1 MARSPKSPE
10 GQITLRNTDSGVSL
24 TAIIPGYAGHVVG
37 RATLPAALRA
47 LADALEPAA
56 GDYADDAA
64 TFADVAHDDQGLYEV
79 YDLLEGQAALWAIN
93 QPVGTPVIEGARY
106 VRALTEGLIAR
117 IRANVEAQIEDHG
130 FDFPFGADDDIAAAV
145 GDDDG
150 GEQ

>member
-10 GQITLRNTDSGVSL
+10 GQITLRHTDNGVSL
-24 TAIIPGYAGHVVG
+24 TAIIPGYSGHVVG

-64 TFADVAHDDQGLYEV
+64 TFAAVAHDDSGLYDT
-79 YDLLEGQAALWAIN
+79 YDLLEEQVALWALN
-93 QPVGTPVIEGARY
+93 QPAETPVSEGARY
-106 VRALTEGLIAR
+106 VRALTESLFAR
-117 IRANVEAQIEDHG
+117 IRANVEAQIADHS
-130 FDFPFGADDDIAAAV
+130 FHLPFG
-145 GDDDG
+145 G

>member
-24 TAIIPGYAGHVVG
+24 TAIVPGYAGHVVG

-64 TFADVAHDDQGLYEV
+64 TFADVAHDDQGLAEV

-93 QPVGTPVIEGARY
+93 QPATTPGVEGPRY
-106 VRALTEGLIAR
+106 VRALTEALTER
-117 IRANVEAQIEDHG
+117 IRANVEAQLSG
-130 FDFPFGADDDIAAAV
+130 GVFAFPFGA
-145 GDDDG
+145 GDDVG

>member
-1 MARSPKSPE
+1 MARSPTPPE
-10 GQITLRNTDSGVSL
+10 GQITLRNTENGVSL

-64 TFADVAHDDQGLYEV
+64 TFAAVAHDNDGLYDT
-79 YDLLEGQAALWAIN
+79 YDLLEEHVALWAIN
-93 QPVGTPVIEGARY
+93 QPADTPVSEGAHY
-106 VRALTEGLIAR
+106 VRALVEALSAR
-117 IRANVEAQIEDHG
+117 IRANVEAQIADNTVYL
-130 FDFPFGADDDIAAAV
+130 PFGGDDDIAAAV
-145 GDDDG
+145 GDDG